1 MERQPALIGVPDS
14 SSVSW
19 RDLSCTERLS
29 WSMAPLLCLHGDK
42 MLETAV
48 FLLKNDTGLS
58 SAGEIPPNATF
69 WGKGI
74 TGILVPGDVTV
85 GNRRGDPKE

>member
-1 MERQPALIGVPDS
+1 
-14 SSVSW
+14 
-19 RDLSCTERLS
+19 
-29 WSMAPLLCLHGDK
+29 

-74 TGILVPGDVTV
+74 TGSLVPGDVTV
-85 GNRRGDPKE
+85 GNRQGDPKE